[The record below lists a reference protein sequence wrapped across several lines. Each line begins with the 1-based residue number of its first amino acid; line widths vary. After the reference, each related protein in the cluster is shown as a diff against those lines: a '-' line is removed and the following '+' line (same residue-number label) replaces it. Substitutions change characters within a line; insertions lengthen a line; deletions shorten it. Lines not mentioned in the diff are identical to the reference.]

1 MSEIKNRDYILEAI
15 DQLRRRKARPDIQR
29 ICNFLTRKFSID
41 SKDTKLDLQRCVEK
55 EIVYKVEYKGSISYR
70 NAAKKSYGTIKRDN
84 MSGEQTVV
92 KTDAKVFTNIV
103 ITAMADLIL
112 GEPDYLEF
120 GVPSM
125 ELIKKILT
133 KHSSK
138 YNKKM
143 LSELLQKEVENGG
156 LILMG
161 NGNYS
166 LGPSSRNDEPVKS
179 EGEDEYISVTT
190 NGESNAA
197 PEKIKKKPGPKPG
210 KKKAEMEKLREGLI
224 SVRQGFRRK
233 VNKNLDFIP

>member
-1 MSEIKNRDYILEAI
+1 MSDIKNRDYILEAI
-15 DQLRRRKARPDIQR
+15 DQLRKRKARPDIQR

-41 SKDTKLDLQRCVEK
+41 SKDTKSDLQRCVEK

-70 NAAKKSYGTIKRDN
+70 NAAKKSYGTIKKDN
-84 MSGEQTVV
+84 ISGEHTVV
-92 KTDAKVFTNIV
+92 KTDAKVFANIV

-156 LILMG
+156 LILME

-166 LGPSSRNDEPVKS
+166 LGPSSRNDDQIKS
-179 EGEDEYISVTT
+179 DIEDEYISVNTSDET
-190 NGESNAA
+190 S
-197 PEKIKKKPGPKPG
+197 PTPTKVKKKPGPKPG
-210 KKKAEMEKLREGLI
+210 KKRADMEKLREGLI
-224 SVRQGFRRK
+224 TVRQGFRRK
-233 VNKNLDFIP
+233 VCTQKF

>member
-29 ICNFLTRKFSID
+29 ICSFLYRKFAVD
-41 SKDTKLDLQRCVEK
+41 CRDTKSDLQRCVEK

-70 NAAKKSYGTIKRDN
+70 NAAKKSYGTIKKDN
-84 MSGEQTVV
+84 MTGEHTVV
-92 KTDAKVFTNIV
+92 KTDAKVFANIV

-112 GEPDYLEF
+112 GEPDYLDY

-125 ELIKKILT
+125 QLINKILT

-138 YNKKM
+138 YNQKM
-143 LSELLQKEVENGG
+143 LAELLQKEVENGG
-156 LILMG
+156 LILMS

-166 LGPSSRNDEPVKS
+166 LGPTSRNDDRDDDDL
-179 EGEDEYISVTT
+179 EDEYISVNTSEET
-190 NGESNAA
+190 S
-197 PEKIKKKPGPKPG
+197 PTPVKVKKKPGPKPG
-210 KKKAEMEKLREGLI
+210 KKQAEREKLKEGLI

-233 VNKNLDFIP
+233 VMYNLL